1 MKKMK
6 ELKEKLTNKELIGK
20 TIERLVEE
28 GYLSQKRA
36 SVLRNSLPDKIKK
49 SEYVLHNLAV
59 HLGIQAI
66 FAFDII
72 PIPIG
77 TISRFSW
84 ALGNRIYYTIKNNK
98 EKKDIH
104 SYKVLFVS
112 AIPFIGWIAYTIPLK
127 QESEDLC
134 YVYANHVTYLRK
146 NKSLESYLENKPR
159 FIREPLRK
167 FLIPKDLREKG
178 KSEE

>member
-1 MKKMK
+1 MKKIK
-6 ELKEKLTNKELIGK
+6 ELKEQFTNREQIGK

-28 GYLSQKRA
+28 GHLTKERA
-36 SVLRNSLPDKIKK
+36 SVLKNSLPDKIKK
-49 SEYVLHNLAV
+49 SEYVLYNLAV

-66 FAFDII
+66 FAFDLI

-84 ALGNRIYYTIKNNK
+84 VLGNRVYYTIKGDK

-104 SYKVLFVS
+104 SGKVLLVS
-112 AIPFIGWIAYTIPLK
+112 AIPFVGWIAYTIPLK
-127 QESEDLC
+127 QVSEDLC
-134 YVYANHVTYLRK
+134 YVYANHITYLRK

-159 FIREPLRK
+159 FIREPLK
-167 FLIPKDLREKG
+167 NFLIPKYLREKN
-178 KSEE
+178 K